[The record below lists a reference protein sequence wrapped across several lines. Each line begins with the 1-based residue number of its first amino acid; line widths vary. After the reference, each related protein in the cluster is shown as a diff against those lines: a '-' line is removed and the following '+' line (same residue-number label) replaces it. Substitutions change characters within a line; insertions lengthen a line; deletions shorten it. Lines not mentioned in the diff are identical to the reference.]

1 MDSAAESDG
10 TRKSKS
16 TILLKTNSNDFVGF
30 WNELGDSNS
39 NFVVAKIIFFERFDF
54 LVCSKF
60 NHSHT
65 MWPYMC
71 LCCGLFVTTQFQFEC
86 CGVRDDS

>member
-1 MDSAAESDG
+1 MLGMQENCSCMRICGTGGIVDSAAESDG

-39 NFVVAKIIFFERFDF
+39 NFVVAKIIFF
-54 LVCSKF
+54 
-60 NHSHT
+60 
-65 MWPYMC
+65 
-71 LCCGLFVTTQFQFEC
+71 
-86 CGVRDDS
+86 